1 MGILSKLGKGLGLAA
16 PFLSFIPGAGPFLAA
31 GAGAAGKILGSRGV
45 AGGAGSLFGGYLAKK
60 SSKPSAEANQAQ
72 QTLLGTS
79 ERATG
84 LIDQYDPYAP
94 PLLDKAGEGI
104 DRGRFYLDE
113 AGETARGVPGLIG
126 AAGGQFDRAEGA
138 VGPSLDYYA
147 SVLKGGAATMEAI
160 APEVGALQAGAQQT
174 RAAAGQ
180 FAPRGGGRAGLLANL
195 PFQVQQ
201 GTTNLLS
208 QARREAAAALPE
220 VAQVLTQIGYGRASL
235 ADLQT
240 NLSDLQRRI
249 GATEADIG
257 LAAGQLGLSVGQ
269 LQAMLLDV
277 SQRGLGAILSYD
289 IANRDLIFEQVKAA
303 AKAGGDI
310 ATSLWD
316 AISGVIGGLG
326 GGLLDGGGGGGSG
339 NSLIDTLNTNQLNKA
354 SAQGQAQFGLP
365 AP

>member
-1 MGILSKLGKGLGLAA
+1 MPLAAAIPWILKGASIAA
-16 PFLSFIPGAGPFLAA
+16 PFLGKFFGSRGAA
-31 GAGAAGKILGSRGV
+31 GAG
-45 AGGAGSLFGGYLAKK
+45 GSLLGGFLASKA
-60 SSKPSAEANQAQ
+60 SKPSAEANQAQ
-72 QTLLGTS
+72 KLLLGTS

-84 LIDQYDPYAP
+84 LIDQYDPFGTS
-94 PLLDKAGEGI
+94 LLQNAQEGV
-104 DRGRFYLDE
+104 DRGRFYLGE

-138 VGPSLDYYA
+138 LEPSLDYYA

-195 PFQVQQ
+195 PYQVQA

-220 VAQVLTQIGYGRASL
+220 VAQVLTQIGYGRSQL

-277 SQRGLGAILSYD
+277 SQRGLGAILSFD
-289 IANRDLIFEQVKAA
+289 IANRDLIFRQVSAA

-310 ATSLWD
+310 ATALWD
-316 AISGVIGGLG
+316 VISGVLKPGLDLLG
-326 GGLLDGGGGGGSG
+326 GGETASGGLFDNRGFTE
-339 NSLIDTLNTNQLNKA
+339 DEM
-354 SAQGQAQFGLP
+354 P
-365 AP
+365 P